1 MGEAPGAAR
10 ELSSSSSAHHPCLPV
25 PRAPFQACPPPAVSS
40 PGPQTPSVL
49 GARPRAVL
57 EGDVCCSRAPGAG
70 RGPAAARGSAGG
82 SDVFPQQRR
91 LRGPPRA
98 RHSCPWD
105 AAVCSAAGGRVRA
118 HGAHAGGRVAQTSV
132 VSHARS
138 DAERLLFMRG
148 LQGVWRVHG
157 RRVLAAFDLSPFPVV
172 CDLGG
177 EYGPRTSRCGRGASE
192 PQLSPGAL
200 DGRAQKRPRTAGAE
214 GCRAPSCHRL
224 EPTTEV
230 RAEGWT
236 QPRLSGRRQDLPR
249 LPGPRPRPRVSRRD

>member
-1 MGEAPGAAR
+1 M
-10 ELSSSSSAHHPCLPV
+10 
-25 PRAPFQACPPPAVSS
+25 
-40 PGPQTPSVL
+40 
-49 GARPRAVL
+49 
-57 EGDVCCSRAPGAG
+57 
-70 RGPAAARGSAGG
+70 
-82 SDVFPQQRR
+82 
-91 LRGPPRA
+91 
-98 RHSCPWD
+98 
-105 AAVCSAAGGRVRA
+105 
-118 HGAHAGGRVAQTSV
+118 AQTSV

-157 RRVLAAFDLSPFPVV
+157 RHVLAAFDLSPFPVV

-230 RAEGWT
+230 
-236 QPRLSGRRQDLPR
+236 
-249 LPGPRPRPRVSRRD
+249 